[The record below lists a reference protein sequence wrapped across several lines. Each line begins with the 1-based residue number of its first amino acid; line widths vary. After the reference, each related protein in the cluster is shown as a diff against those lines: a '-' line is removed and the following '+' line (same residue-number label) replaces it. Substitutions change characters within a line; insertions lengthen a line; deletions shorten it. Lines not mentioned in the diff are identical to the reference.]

1 MKFLREATA
10 EPMPTPSAVADWVT
24 LTKLRIGIFV
34 FFAAWVGGVLAMGP
48 GANWSAAIEPAFYI
62 LLVGA
67 GSSIFNQV
75 VERETDGLM
84 DRTRDR
90 PLPTGR
96 VSTKDAI
103 IVGAAL
109 GAVGTLLLAIRYNAL
124 AALLLLGTLV
134 AYSLVYTLLKRQSTL
149 NTMVGAIPG
158 AMPPLL
164 GYVAIAGN
172 TGPWGW
178 HLFLLMF
185 VWQFPHFMAIAWLF
199 RADYAKAGMRMLTSL
214 PNSDGLAGSQA
225 VLYGLVLIPVSLY
238 PGLRGEAGIFYLM
251 VALGL
256 GLMYLAFSLRF
267 ALKEDRPRARALLF
281 ASLIYLPLVFLAALA
296 DPIIMSTVG
305 IVSR

>member
-1 MKFLREATA
+1 MKFPSEATVDA
-10 EPMPTPSAVADWVT
+10 QPIPSAVSDWVT
-24 LTKLRIGIFV
+24 LMKLRIGIFV

-48 GANWSAAIEPAFYI
+48 GGNWSSAVEPALYI

-75 VERETDGLM
+75 VEREVDGLM
-84 DRTRDR
+84 DRTKDR

-96 VSTKDAI
+96 VRTKDAI

-109 GAVGTLLLAIRYNAL
+109 GAVGTLLLAIRFNAF

-134 AYSLVYTLLKRQSTL
+134 AYSLVYTLLKRHSTL

-164 GYVAIAGN
+164 GYVAIAGT

-185 VWQFPHFMAIAWLF
+185 VWQFPHFMAIAWIF
-199 RADYAKAGMRMLTSL
+199 RADYAKAGMRMLPSL
-214 PNSDGLAGSQA
+214 PNSEGLAGSQA
-225 VLYGLVLIPVSLY
+225 MLYALVLIPVSLY
-238 PGLRGEAGIFYLM
+238 PGLRGEASAFYLA
-251 VALGL
+251 VTLGL
-256 GLMYLAFSLRF
+256 GLMYLAFSVRF
-267 ALKEDRPRARALLF
+267 ALKEDRSRARALLF
-281 ASLIYLPLVFLAALA
+281 ASLIYLPLVFLAVLVDPVAL
-296 DPIIMSTVG
+296 STTG
-305 IVSR
+305 IVTP